1 MSDLMSGNRVAAG
14 RDARSAELNFRTVVL
29 GGLLSAILASANAY
43 LGLFAGMTVSASIP
57 AAVISMGILRVFG
70 GTILENN
77 QVQTAA
83 SAGESAAAG
92 AIFTLPAMIL
102 LGAWA
107 KFPFA
112 LSALLVGI
120 GGLLGVLFT
129 ILLRRALVVP
139 DDLPFPEG
147 AATAEV
153 LRAGHAP
160 RGEGESQ
167 GLGLLVQGA
176 LFGAFAKLMESGF
189 ALSKATVET
198 AFAAGSKVFYF
209 GAGVSPALVAVG
221 YIVGLEVAL
230 VIFVGGAV
238 SWLFVLPFSIPSDAV
253 GAPLDLA
260 WQTWSEKTRYLGVGA
275 MTVGGIAALVQ
286 VRHAVLSALAAGW
299 SALRTGGAL
308 AGDGERRE
316 PDLRDRDLPARF
328 VLFGILASAVPLF
341 LVFLDQTDHLF
352 LAGILVVLTL
362 IFGFLFSSVAA
373 YMAGLVGSS
382 NNPVS
387 GVTIAT
393 ILFTSLFLVGWRKLG
408 AGGEVGP
415 ALAIVVGSIICSAAA
430 IGGDNVQDLR
440 AGQILGAAPYRQQ
453 IMQLIGVFVGALCL
467 GPVLQLLLDAYGFGA
482 QSAEYPDALRAPQ
495 ATLMASV
502 SQGVF
507 GGRLPWGF
515 FSAGVGLGLFSLV
528 LDYGLRRWQVPF
540 RVPSLAFA
548 LGLYLPWELSVPVL
562 LGGLISRG
570 VAKKSGESARFGVL
584 ASAGLITGE
593 ALMGIVLAAVVAST
607 GSLSFLR
614 VFGRLDSGWIS
625 LLLLVVTLT
634 LLWRARRTI
643 PSRSSGPTH

>member
-1 MSDLMSGNRVAAG
+1 MTDLSTGG
-14 RDARSAELNFRTVVL
+14 RSPTEREIKSPELSFRAVVL
-29 GGLLSAILASANAY
+29 GAFLSAILASANAY

-57 AAVISMGILRVFG
+57 AAVISMGILRALG
-70 GTILENN
+70 GTLLENN

-107 KFPFA
+107 EFPFA
-112 LSALLVGI
+112 LSALLVGT
-120 GGLLGVLFT
+120 GGFLGVLFT

-139 DDLPFPEG
+139 ADLPFPEG

-160 RGEGESQ
+160 RGAGESQ
-167 GLGLLVQGA
+167 GLGLLSLGA
-176 LFGAFAKLMESGF
+176 LWGAFAKLTESGF

-230 VIFVGGAV
+230 VVFVGGAV
-238 SWLFVLPFSIPSDAV
+238 NWLFVLPFSIPSDGV

-260 WQTWSEKTRYLGVGA
+260 WKTWSERTRYLGVGA
-275 MTVGGIAALVQ
+275 MTVGVIAALVQ
-286 VRHAVLSALAAGW
+286 VRHAVLT
-299 SALRTGGAL
+299 ALRAGFAALFAGAAL
-308 AGDGERRE
+308 AGEGEEKER
-316 PDLRDRDLPARF
+316 DLRDRDLPLRF
-328 VLFGILASAVPLF
+328 VLVGILVSILPLF
-341 LVFLDQTDHLF
+341 FVFLDLTDHVL
-352 LAGILVVLTL
+352 LTSLLVVLTL

-393 ILFTSLFLVGWRKLG
+393 ILFTSLFLAGWRKLG

-440 AGQILGAAPYRQQ
+440 AGQILGATPYRQQ
-453 IMQLIGVFVGALCL
+453 IMQLMGVFVGAICL
-467 GPVLQLLLDAYGFGA
+467 GPVLQLLLEAYGFGA
-482 QSAEYPDALRAPQ
+482 QSAEHPDALRAPQ

-502 SQGVF
+502 SEGVF

-515 FSAGVGLGLFSLV
+515 FTAGVGLGLSVLL
-528 LDYGLRRWQVPF
+528 LDYGLRLRQVPF

-562 LGGLISRG
+562 LGGIISRRG
-570 VAKKSGESARFGVL
+570 AKSSASVGRFGVL
-584 ASAGLITGE
+584 AAAGLITGE
-593 ALMGIVLAAVVAST
+593 ALMGIVLAAVVAGT

-625 LLLLVVTLT
+625 FSLLLVTLT
-634 LLWRARRTI
+634 LLWRAQK
-643 PSRSSGPTH
+643 PLASRS

>member
-1 MSDLMSGNRVAAG
+1 MKEREGGAVM
-14 RDARSAELNFRTVVL
+14 ARASAELSLRAVVL
-29 GGLLSAILASANAY
+29 GAVLSAILSAANAY

-57 AAVISMGILRVFG
+57 ASVISMGVLRAFG

-83 SAGESAAAG
+83 SAGESVAAG

-102 LGAWA
+102 LGVWVE
-107 KFPFA
+107 FPFA
-112 LSALLVGI
+112 LSAFLVGT
-120 GGLLGVLFT
+120 GGVLGVLFT

-153 LRAGHAP
+153 LRAGHAS
-160 RGEGESQ
+160 RESGGSQ
-167 GLGLLVQGA
+167 GLGLLLVGA
-176 LFGAFAKLMESGF
+176 TWGAFAKLMESGF

-230 VIFVGGAV
+230 VVFLGGAV
-238 SWLFVLPFSIPSDAV
+238 NWLLVLPFSVPAEGA

-260 WQTWSEKTRYLGVGA
+260 WKTWSEKTRYLGVGA
-275 MTVGGIAALVQ
+275 MTVGGIAALIQ
-286 VRHAVLSALAAGW
+286 VRHAVMSALAAGW
-299 SALRTGGAL
+299 AALKTNPVVVSV
-308 AGDGERRE
+308 GESSE
-316 PDLRDRDLPARF
+316 PDLRDRDLSPRF
-328 VLFGILASAVPLF
+328 VLLGVAASVLPLF
-341 LVFLDQTDHLF
+341 FVFLHQSEHVF
-352 LAGILVVLTL
+352 LAIVLVVLVL
-362 IFGFLFSSVAA
+362 VFGFLFSSVAA

-393 ILFTSLFLVGWRKLG
+393 ILFTSLFLTGWRSLG
-408 AGGEVGP
+408 VGGEVGP
-415 ALAIVVGSIICSAAA
+415 ALAIVVGSIVCTAAA

-440 AGQILGAAPYRQQ
+440 AGHILGATPYRQQ
-453 IMQLIGVFVGALCL
+453 IMQLVGVVVGALCL

-482 QSAEYPDALRAPQ
+482 PSAAHPDALRAPQ

-502 SQGVF
+502 SEGVF

-515 FSAGVGLGLFSLV
+515 FAAGVGLGLGALL
-528 LDYGLRRWQVPF
+528 LDYGLRYRKVPF
-540 RVPSLAFA
+540 RVPVLAFA
-548 LGLYLPWELSVPVL
+548 LGLYLPWELSAPVL
-562 LGGLISRG
+562 LGGIVSRG
-570 VAKKSGESARFGVL
+570 FTRSSEGNSRFGVL
-584 ASAGLITGE
+584 GAAGLITGE
-593 ALMGIVLAAVVAST
+593 ALMGIVLAAVVAGA

-614 VFGRLDSGWIS
+614 VFGRVDSGWIS
-625 LLLLVVTLT
+625 LCILLVTLSF
-634 LLWRARRTI
+634 LWRARRR
-643 PSRSSGPTH
+643 PLSGG